1 VTFGLATPVPA
12 VTIGQIAFEGRDPTI
27 LIRLAAEDGD
37 DDMRRREAIA
47 LLGFFSLGGAA
58 LLWRNFAS
66 FWRADASEHV
76 TRTMAAVVD
85 LMVPGSDLPSASQL
99 ALHTRVMAMPELEP
113 MIANGVSLL
122 DKQAAAQGGAN
133 FLALGDA
140 GRLSAADAAFAASE
154 DARRFLLAL
163 RFHLMTAYYSD
174 PVVKAAFAYTGPPQP
189 DGFADFQD
197 RPA

>member
-1 VTFGLATPVPA
+1 
-12 VTIGQIAFEGRDPTI
+12 
-27 LIRLAAEDGD
+27 
-37 DDMRRREAIA
+37 
-47 LLGFFSLGGAA
+47 
-58 LLWRNFAS
+58 
-66 FWRADASEHV
+66 
-76 TRTMAAVVD
+76 
-85 LMVPGSDLPSASQL
+85 
-99 ALHTRVMAMPELEP
+99 

>member
-1 VTFGLATPVPA
+1 
-12 VTIGQIAFEGRDPTI
+12 
-27 LIRLAAEDGD
+27 
-37 DDMRRREAIA
+37 
-47 LLGFFSLGGAA
+47 